1 MTLAGEPSL
10 RQNYVANVGLSWA
23 QSPPLRRCYAKGTF
37 MGEMVEFKSNGGTC
51 TGYLAGDSG
60 PGVVVIQEWWGL
72 NGHIKD
78 IADRFA
84 AAGFTALAPDLYHGE
99 VTTEPDSAGKLL
111 MSMNLATAA
120 KDLSGA
126 IDLLQQR
133 TGRTKVG
140 VTGFCMGGGL
150 TLMVACQRP
159 DAVAA
164 AAPFYGGMRPDTRID
179 WENMTAVVEGHYAE
193 HDRGTAAP
201 EAIRQTEAD
210 LRGLGKTATFHV
222 YPGTH
227 HAFFNDTRDE
237 VYDAEASATAW
248 TRTLALF
255 QANL

>member
-1 MTLAGEPSL
+1 
-10 RQNYVANVGLSWA
+10 
-23 QSPPLRRCYAKGTF
+23 

-51 TGYLAGDSG
+51 RGYLAGNSG

-72 NGHIKD
+72 NEHIKD

-84 AAGFTALAPDLYHGE
+84 AEGFTALAPDLYHGE

-111 MSMNLATAA
+111 MSMNLSTAA

-126 IDLLQQR
+126 IDLLQER
-133 TGRTKVG
+133 TSNAKVG

-164 AAPFYGGMRPDTRID
+164 AAPFYGGMRPDTPID
-179 WENMTAVVEGHYAE
+179 WNNMSAVVEGHYAE
-193 HDRGTAAP
+193 NDRGNAAP
-201 EAIRQTEAD
+201 DAIKQTEAE
-210 LRGLGKTATFHV
+210 LLGLGKNATFHV

-227 HAFFNDTRDE
+227 HAFFNDTRPD

-248 TRTLALF
+248 ARTVTLF
-255 QANL
+255 RTHLS